1 MLEFV
6 WPWALLLLPLPLL
19 VHRLMARAPRQDAAL
34 YVPFFNALTRLRSDS
49 ENLTSGRLLALTCCL
64 LVWLL
69 VVLAATRPQWL
80 GEPVQLPSTGR
91 DLMLAVDISGSM
103 EAQDMT
109 LPANAANNMETRDM
123 NAVRRQ
129 ASRIDVVKAVVGDF
143 VERRAGDRLGLIL
156 FAAHAYVQAPLTFD
170 RKIVGEL
177 LAEADIGI
185 IEESATAIG
194 DAIGL
199 SVIHLR
205 NRPENSR
212 VLVLLTDGVNNA
224 GEVSPEQAGQLARTE
239 NIRIYTIG
247 IGADQIA
254 QRTFF
259 GARTFNPSAELDE
272 AVLTRIAESTGG
284 RYFRARDVSD
294 LVEIYEELDRLET
307 IEQDEQTYRPTRAL
321 FHWPL
326 GAALLISF
334 LFALLSIPWLSLAG
348 RATPAAPDEQPA
360 RAGEA

>member
-1 MLEFV
+1 MLEFT
-6 WPWALLLLPLPLL
+6 WPWAFLALPLPLL
-19 VHRLMARAPRQDAAL
+19 VYRLMARAPRQDAAL
-34 YVPFFNALTRLRSDS
+34 YVPFFNVLTRLQSDS
-49 ENLTSGRLLALTCCL
+49 ENLTSGHILNLICCIL
-64 LVWLL
+64 IWLL
-69 VVLAATRPQWL
+69 VVLAASRPQWL

-103 EAQDMT
+103 EAQDMI
-109 LPANAANNMETRDM
+109 
-123 NAVRRQ
+123 VGSRQ
-129 ASRIDVVKAVVGDF
+129 ASRIEVVKAVVGDF
-143 VERRAGDRLGLIL
+143 VERREGDRLGLIL
-156 FAAHAYVQAPLTFD
+156 FAAHAYIQAPLTFD
-170 RKIVGEL
+170 RKVVGEL
-177 LAEADIGI
+177 LEEADIGI

-239 NIRIYTIG
+239 NIKIYTIG
-247 IGADQIA
+247 IGADQVT

-259 GARTFNPSAELDE
+259 GARTINPSAELDE
-272 AVLTRIAESTGG
+272 EVLTGIAESTGG
-284 RYFRARDVSD
+284 RYFRARDVTD
-294 LVEIYEELDRLET
+294 LVDIYEELDLLET
-307 IEQDEQTYRPTRAL
+307 IEQDEQTYRPTRVL

-326 GAALLISF
+326 GAALMISF
-334 LFALLSIPWLSLAG
+334 LLSLVSIPWLSLSG
-348 RATPAAPDEQPA
+348 RATLVDPDERPA

>member
-1 MLEFV
+1 MLEFT
-6 WPWALLLLPLPLL
+6 WPWAFLLLPLPLL
-19 VHRLMARAPRQDAAL
+19 VYRLMARAPRQDAAL
-34 YVPFFNALTRLRSDS
+34 YVPFFNMLTRLQSDS
-49 ENLTSGRLLALTCCL
+49 ENLTSGRILNLICCIL
-64 LVWLL
+64 IWLL

-80 GEPVQLPSTGR
+80 GEPVRLPSTGR

-103 EAQDMT
+103 EAQDMI
-109 LPANAANNMETRDM
+109 
-123 NAVRRQ
+123 VGSRQ

-143 VERRAGDRLGLIL
+143 VERREGDRLGLIL
-156 FAAHAYVQAPLTFD
+156 FAAHAYIQAPLTFD
-170 RKIVGEL
+170 RKVVGEL
-177 LAEADIGI
+177 LEEADIGI

-239 NIRIYTIG
+239 NIKIYTIG
-247 IGADQIA
+247 IGADQIT

-259 GARTFNPSAELDE
+259 GARTINPSAELDE

-284 RYFRARDVSD
+284 RYFRARDVTD

-307 IEQDEQTYRPTRAL
+307 IEQDEQTYRPTRVL

-326 GAALLISF
+326 GAAMLISF
-334 LFALLSIPWLSLAG
+334 LLALVSIPWLSLSG
-348 RATPAAPDEQPA
+348 RAMLADPDEQATGDA
-360 RAGEA
+360 RAD

>member
-1 MLEFV
+1 MLEFT
-6 WPWALLLLPLPLL
+6 WPWAFLLLPLPLL
-19 VHRLMARAPRQDAAL
+19 VYRLLARAPRQDAAL
-34 YVPFFNALTRLRSDS
+34 YVPFFNMLERLRSDS
-49 ENLTSGRLLALTCCL
+49 GNLTSGRVLNLICRVLI
-64 LVWLL
+64 WLL

-103 EAQDMT
+103 EAQDMI
-109 LPANAANNMETRDM
+109 
-123 NAVRRQ
+123 VGSRQ

-143 VERRAGDRLGLIL
+143 VQRREGDRLGLIL
-156 FAAHAYVQAPLTFD
+156 FAAHAYIQAPLTFD
-170 RKIVGEL
+170 RKVVGEL
-177 LAEADIGI
+177 LEEADIGI

-239 NIRIYTIG
+239 NIKIYTIG
-247 IGADQIA
+247 IGADQIT

-259 GARTFNPSAELDE
+259 GARTINPSAELDE

-284 RYFRARDVSD
+284 RYFRARDVAD

-307 IEQDEQTYRPTRAL
+307 IEQDEQTFRPTRAL

-326 GAALLISF
+326 GAAMLISF
-334 LFALLSIPWLSLAG
+334 LLALVSIPWLSLTG
-348 RATPAAPDEQPA
+348 RAILADSDEPPAGAGDA
-360 RAGEA
+360 RAG

>member
-1 MLEFV
+1 MLEFT
-6 WPWALLLLPLPLL
+6 WPWAFLLLPLPLL
-19 VHRLMARAPRQDAAL
+19 VYRLMARAPRQDAAL
-34 YVPFFNALTRLRSDS
+34 YVPFFSMLARLQSDS
-49 ENLTSGRLLALTCCL
+49 ENLTSGRLLTLICCL

-103 EAQDMT
+103 EAQDMI
-109 LPANAANNMETRDM
+109 
-123 NAVRRQ
+123 VGSRQ

-143 VERRAGDRLGLIL
+143 VERREGDRLGLIL
-156 FAAHAYVQAPLTFD
+156 FAAHAYIQAPLTFD
-170 RKIVGEL
+170 RKVVGEL
-177 LAEADIGI
+177 LEEADIGI

-239 NIRIYTIG
+239 NIKIYTIG
-247 IGADQIA
+247 IGADQIT

-259 GARTFNPSAELDE
+259 GARTINPSAELDE

-307 IEQDEQTYRPTRAL
+307 IEQDEQTYRPTRVL

-326 GAALLISF
+326 GAAMLISF
-334 LFALLSIPWLSLAG
+334 LLALISIPWLSLSG
-348 RATPAAPDEQPA
+348 RAVLAEPDEPPA
-360 RAGEA
+360 GASEA

>member
-1 MLEFV
+1 MLEFT
-6 WPWALLLLPLPLL
+6 WPWAFLLLPLPLL
-19 VHRLMARAPRQDAAL
+19 VNRMMARAPRQDAAL
-34 YVPFFNALTRLRSDS
+34 YVPFFKVLTRLQSDA
-49 ENLTSGRLLALTCCL
+49 ENLSTSRLLIMICCV

-69 VVLAATRPQWL
+69 VVLAASRPQWL

-103 EAQDMT
+103 EAQDMVIG
-109 LPANAANNMETRDM
+109 NSE
-123 NAVRRQ
+123 
-129 ASRIDVVKAVVGDF
+129 ASRIAAVKAVVGDF
-143 VERRAGDRLGLIL
+143 VQRREGDRLGLIL

-170 RKIVGEL
+170 RKVVGEL
-177 LAEADIGI
+177 LEEADIGI

-199 SVIHLR
+199 AILHLR
-205 NRPENSR
+205 SRPENAR

-224 GEVSPEQAGQLARTE
+224 GEVSPEQAGQLARAE
-239 NIRIYTIG
+239 NIKIYTIG
-247 IGADQIA
+247 IGADQVT
-254 QRTFF
+254 QRAFF

-284 RYFRARDVSD
+284 RYFRARDVAD
-294 LVEIYEELDRLET
+294 LVQIYVELDRLEA
-307 IEQDEQTYRPTRAL
+307 IEQDEQTYRPTRVL

-334 LFALLSIPWLSLAG
+334 LLALVSIPWLSLSG
-348 RATPAAPDEQPA
+348 RALAANAEPEPDEAGQQPA
-360 RAGEA
+360 GAGGA

>member
-1 MLEFV
+1 MLEFT
-6 WPWALLLLPLPLL
+6 WPWAFLLLPLPLL
-19 VHRLMARAPRQDAAL
+19 VYRLMARAPRQDAAL
-34 YVPFFNALTRLRSDS
+34 YVPFFNMLTRLQSDS
-49 ENLTSGRLLALTCCL
+49 ENLTSGRILNLICCIL
-64 LVWLL
+64 IWLL

-103 EAQDMT
+103 EAQDMI
-109 LPANAANNMETRDM
+109 
-123 NAVRRQ
+123 VGSRQ

-143 VERRAGDRLGLIL
+143 VERREGDRLGLIL
-156 FAAHAYVQAPLTFD
+156 FAAHAYIQAPLTFD
-170 RKIVGEL
+170 RKVVGEL
-177 LAEADIGI
+177 LEEADIGI

-239 NIRIYTIG
+239 NIKIYTIG
-247 IGADQIA
+247 IGADQIT

-259 GARTFNPSAELDE
+259 GARTINPSAELDE

-307 IEQDEQTYRPTRAL
+307 IEQDEQTYRPTRVL

-326 GAALLISF
+326 GAAMLISF
-334 LFALLSIPWLSLAG
+334 LLALVSIPWLSLSG
-348 RATPAAPDEQPA
+348 RAMLAEPDEQATGDA
-360 RAGEA
+360 RAG